1 MELLITNV
9 VFDLDGTLVNSN
21 PASLRSLQQ
30 TMRIVENRYYT
41 LNELED
47 VLGLTDDDVFKKMRV
62 TKKSECYSTWKA
74 LSKELDKDKKIFPD
88 ILETL
93 NQLRSFG
100 INLGIVTSRE
110 RERYL
115 DNHLIMTEL
124 DDYFNV
130 IVTSEATVKHKPDPE
145 PLLKWLKL
153 SHSDPSQTIYIGD
166 TKYDYICAKKAGVR
180 FGLAAWGLHQKVEN
194 ELIFDKPIQIAQMF
208 KVKGGLL

>member
-1 MELLITNV
+1 MESLIKNV
-9 VFDLDGTLVNSN
+9 IFDLDGTLVNSN

-47 VLGLTDDDVFKKMRV
+47 VLGLSDDDVFKKMGV
-62 TKKSECYSTWKA
+62 TQKSECYSTWKA
-74 LSKELDKDKKIFPD
+74 LSKELDGDKKIFPN

-115 DNHLIMTEL
+115 DNNLIMTEL
-124 DDYFNV
+124 DNYFTV

-145 PLLKWLKL
+145 PLLKWLEL

-194 ELIFDKPIQIAQMF
+194 ELVFDDPIQITQMF
-208 KVKGGLL
+208 KRKGCLL

>member
-1 MELLITNV
+1 MESLIKNV

-21 PASLRSLQQ
+21 PASLRSLQH

-47 VLGLTDDDVFKKMRV
+47 VLGLSDDDVFKKMGA

-74 LSKELDKDKKIFPD
+74 LSKELDGDKKIFPS

-124 DDYFNV
+124 DNYFNV

-145 PLLKWLKL
+145 PLLKWLEL

-194 ELIFDKPIQIAQMF
+194 ELVFDDPIQIAQMF
-208 KVKGGLL
+208 KRKGCLL

>member
-1 MELLITNV
+1 MESLIKNV

-47 VLGLTDDDVFKKMRV
+47 VLGLSDDDVFKKMGA

-74 LSKELDKDKKIFPD
+74 LSKELDGDKKIFPS

-124 DDYFNV
+124 DNYFNV

-145 PLLKWLKL
+145 PLLKWLEL

-194 ELIFDKPIQIAQMF
+194 ELVFDDPIQIAQMF
-208 KVKGGLL
+208 KRKGCLL